1 MSLSA
6 SEKKRFL
13 RALEEDRGF
22 RYVVVGYLA
31 FLRRLR
37 GLTL

>member
-13 RALEEDRGF
+13 RVLEEDIEF
-22 RYVVVGYLA
+22 RYAVAGYLGS
-31 FLRRLR
+31 LRRLR
-37 GLTL
+37 GWTD